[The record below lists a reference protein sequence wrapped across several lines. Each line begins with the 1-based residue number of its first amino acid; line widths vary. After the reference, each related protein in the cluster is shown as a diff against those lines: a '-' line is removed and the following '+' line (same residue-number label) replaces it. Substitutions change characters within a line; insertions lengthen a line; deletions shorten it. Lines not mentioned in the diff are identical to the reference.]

1 MLVDIRGDQ
10 AAAADQH
17 PSFGYSSQ
25 DRASTHLRQRQM
37 RNCAVSFG
45 AALTMADSHISSA
58 VLRAEGPRVCGR
70 LSGCRRCRLII
81 SFEPMQLGLDG
92 SIVDA
97 SQEKFKRY
105 VSYLTPV
112 RCLLRLISEPNAS
125 VGSQHWRYGGCHG
138 ERKGFTQERAEGR
151 TRPPRPRRS
160 QPCRPDGTGACAAW
174 DDAGLLAQPA
184 CSSSRLTDRR
194 QRPKQRPGARVK
206 DRSAPRLFCRF
217 RLGLVRKPV
226 RTL

>member
-1 MLVDIRGDQ
+1 ML
-10 AAAADQH
+10 
-17 PSFGYSSQ
+17 
-25 DRASTHLRQRQM
+25 
-37 RNCAVSFG
+37 NCAVSFG

-58 VLRAEGPRVCGR
+58 VLRAEGPRSCGR
-70 LSGCRRCRLII
+70 LSGCRRCRPII
-81 SFEPMQLGLDG
+81 PLEPMQLG
-92 SIVDA
+92 SAA
-97 SQEKFKRY
+97 SSMRVRKN
-105 VSYLTPV
+105 LTPCELSHTGSV
-112 RCLLRLISEPNAS
+112 PPSANQRPNAS

-160 QPCRPDGTGACAAW
+160 QPCRPDGTAACAAW
-174 DDAGLLAQPA
+174 DDAGVLAQPA